1 MHRRHFLAASLAT
14 SAAALAPTLTAQ
26 ESPMPQN
33 SSAENPASQNPARHY
48 YQLRSYHLSTGP
60 QLALTEGY
68 FAALIPALTR
78 LGLGPIGAFRVDYGP
93 VTPNYLLLIPGTS
106 VELLA
111 ELDLRLAQDSDFLS
125 AAAPFWNAPAATPA
139 FNRIEV
145 SLLQAFHG
153 WPHITPPAN
162 KGKRIFQL
170 RTYESPSHQDHIR
183 KVEMFHSGEFDIFH
197 AAGFHPV
204 FFGDTLIGTRMPSL
218 TYMLAFDDLAQL
230 DAQWNTFRTDP
241 AWQKLSHSPRFAY
254 EPIVSNITNLVLS
267 PLPVSQI

>member
-1 MHRRHFLAASLAT
+1 MHRRNFLAASLAT
-14 SAAALAPTLTAQ
+14 SAAALAPAALSSQ

-33 SSAENPASQNPARHY
+33 SSPENPARHY
-48 YQLRSYHLSTGP
+48 YQLRSYHLSSGP

-93 VTPNYLLLIPGTS
+93 VTPTYLLLLPGTS

-125 AAAPFWNAPAATPA
+125 AAAPFWNAPAAAPA

-145 SLLQAFHG
+145 SLLAAFHG

-170 RTYESPSHQDHIR
+170 RTYESPSQQDHIR
-183 KVEMFHSGEFDIFH
+183 KVEMFHSGEFDIFR

>member
-1 MHRRHFLAASLAT
+1 MHRRQFLAASLAT
-14 SAAALAPTLTAQ
+14 SAAAVAPAALATSQ
-26 ESPMPQN
+26 ESAAPN
-33 SSAENPASQNPARHY
+33 SSARHF
-48 YQLRSYHLSTGP
+48 YQLRSYHLSSGP

-68 FAALIPALTR
+68 FSALIPALTR
-78 LGLGPIGAFRVDYGP
+78 LGLGPIGAFKVDYGP

-111 ELDLRLAQDSDFLS
+111 ELDLRLAEDTDFLS
-125 AAAPFWNAPAATPA
+125 AAAPFWNAPAAAAA

-145 SLLQAFHG
+145 SLLAAFHG
-153 WPHITPPAN
+153 WPRLTPPAN

-204 FFGDTLIGTRMPSL
+204 FFGDMLVGTRMPCL

-230 DAQWNTFRTDP
+230 DAQWNTFRNDP

-267 PLPVSQI
+267 PLSASQI